1 MSSVDDWGRRRRLG
15 RARPCHAD
23 HCRSS
28 LEAGA
33 CAVRRRSR
41 GCRPCARPKRQA
53 MPAEPSLG
61 MAGLGGVAAAELH
74 SVAEPTAAARQG
86 CKARTIDVRGCWT
99 LRRAAGALWLARS
112 DLGSVDDWGRRRR
125 LGRARP
131 CHADHC
137 RSSLEATCVCHEL
150 WRSLVGLRN
159 IADHDRREH
168 DRIAQRRRARS

>member
-1 MSSVDDWGRRRRLG
+1 MLCSTFSRLTMNPEDG
-15 RARPCHAD
+15 GLDPPPDGLQQPTHHTTLGGQAARPPATQSED
-23 HCRSS
+23 VSTPSTQS
-28 LEAGA
+28 LPAAA
-33 CAVRRRSR
+33 C
-41 GCRPCARPKRQA
+41 
-53 MPAEPSLG
+53 
-61 MAGLGGVAAAELH
+61 GGVAAAELH

-125 LGRARP
+125 LGRVRP

-150 WRSLVGLRN
+150 WRSLVGQRN
-159 IADHDRREH
+159 VADHDRR
-168 DRIAQRRRARS
+168 ARS